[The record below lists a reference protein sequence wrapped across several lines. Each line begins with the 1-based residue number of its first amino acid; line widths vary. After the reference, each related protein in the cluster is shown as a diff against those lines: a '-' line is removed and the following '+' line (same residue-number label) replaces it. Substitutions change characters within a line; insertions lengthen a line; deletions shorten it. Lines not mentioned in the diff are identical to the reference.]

1 MYEFYFK
8 SNSESPEQGPF
19 SASQMAAMQFAPEA
33 LVTEASMNGD
43 WSLASD
49 FDFRSL
55 RNDEYYEY
63 TKKDDE
69 FIEKANHDMII
80 GALSFIVGAA
90 VTYFTYQSASGG
102 GTYII
107 AWGAILF
114 GGIQFFRGLIN
125 RI

>member
-19 SASQMAAMQFAPEA
+19 SASQMAALQFAPET

-69 FIEKANHDMII
+69 FIEKANRNMIF
-80 GALSFIVGAA
+80 GALWFIAGIA
-90 VTYFTYQSASGG
+90 VTYFTYKAAEGG

-114 GGIQFFRGLIN
+114 GAIQFLKGLFN
-125 RI
+125 LN